1 MSRVAVISGV
11 GAGLGAS
18 LARKFAAEGCQVA
31 LLARSAGFSTELADD
46 IRAQGGTA
54 EVFPTDITDPAQVD
68 ETFGRVRERLG
79 PVDIL
84 LNHAG
89 NAAWGDFVDLTADDF
104 ERTWRVCA
112 YGSFLCAQQA
122 ATDMIAAGAG
132 AILFTGATSAIRGRA
147 GALAFSS
154 AKFAVRGMAWA
165 LAREFGP
172 KGIHVAH
179 VIIDGVLDTP
189 SAREDVDDDDLFIAT
204 DSLAN
209 VYWSLIEQ
217 ESTAWTFELDARHR
231 AEEFFS

>member
-1 MSRVAVISGV
+1 
-11 GAGLGAS
+11 

>member
-68 ETFGRVRERLG
+68 ETFGRIREQFG
-79 PVDIL
+79 PVTIL

-132 AILFTGATSAIRGRA
+132 AILFTGATSAVRGRA

-189 SAREDVDDDDLFIAT
+189 SAREDVGDDDLFIAT